1 MELPTYTSVFT
12 LERRL
17 YAIYDLELPAPIG
30 FFQAAAFVAAAA
42 LFLLLGRLLGIP
54 VSAGTAWFYVVPP
67 GFAAWIASKPVA
79 EGKRP
84 HAWLAAQVRHLFEPR
99 VLHRLSPA
107 REPEA
112 VRLVASVSAG
122 RHRAA

>member
-17 YAIYDLELPAPIG
+17 YAIYDLELPAPIAL
-30 FFQAAAFVAAAA
+30 FQAAAFVAAAA
-42 LFLLLGRLLGIP
+42 VFLLVGRVLGVPL
-54 VSAGTAWFYVVPP
+54 SAGTAWFYVVPP

-79 EGKRP
+79 ESKRP
-84 HAWLAAQVRHLFEPR
+84 HAWALSQLRHLVEPR
-99 VLHRLSPA
+99 VLHRLAPA

-112 VRLVASVSAG
+112 VRLVAAVSAG
-122 RHRAA
+122 RRHET

>member
-42 LFLLLGRLLGIP
+42 VFLLAGQVLGIP
-54 VSAGTAWFYVVPP
+54 LSAGTAWFYLVPP

-84 HAWLAAQVRHLFEPR
+84 HAWVLAQLRHLGEPR
-99 VLHRLSPA
+99 VLHRLAPA
-107 REPEA
+107 HEPGA

-122 RHRAA
+122 RHQ